1 MPSQSSVKY
10 SRVLLFLQEKAKFV
24 TYTFQAPGN
33 RVINIKKKKMQRKT
47 PSNKDLLE
55 VEI

>member
-33 RVINIKKKKMQRKT
+33 RVINIKKKKNAKENPIQ
-47 PSNKDLLE
+47 
-55 VEI
+55 